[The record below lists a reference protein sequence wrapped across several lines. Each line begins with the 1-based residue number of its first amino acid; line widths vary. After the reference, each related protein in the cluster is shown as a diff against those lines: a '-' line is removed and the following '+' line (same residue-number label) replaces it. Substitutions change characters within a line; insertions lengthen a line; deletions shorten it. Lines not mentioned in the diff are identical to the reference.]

1 MSIRILYLDHES
13 NNLNS
18 MMATF
23 RRDGEVFLAKSTDE
37 GLDILRENKID
48 VVFADHHMPGI
59 TGLEFLKMV
68 SEEFPVSR
76 RILLTGHAYNEE
88 FKHAI
93 KMGYV
98 HHYINKPWDEQEL
111 RGLINIDLTSDL

>member
-23 RRDGEVFLAKSTDE
+23 RRDGEVFLAKSTIE
-37 GLDILRENKID
+37 GFKILRENKID
-48 VVFADHHMPGI
+48 VVFADHHMPEI

-68 SEEFPVSR
+68 SEQFPVSR
-76 RILLTGHAYNEE
+76 RILLTGHAYSEE

-93 KMGYV
+93 QMGYV
-98 HHYINKPWDEQEL
+98 HHYINKPWDEEEL
-111 RGLINIDLTSDL
+111 RSLININFNP